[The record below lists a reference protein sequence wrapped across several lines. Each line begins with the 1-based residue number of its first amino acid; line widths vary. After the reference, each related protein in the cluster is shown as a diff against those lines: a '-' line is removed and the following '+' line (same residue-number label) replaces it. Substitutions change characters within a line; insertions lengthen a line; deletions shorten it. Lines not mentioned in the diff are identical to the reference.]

1 MTHVLESFR
10 RVIAENLRFALTALR
25 AHKLRAFL
33 TMVGIVIGV
42 WTVIGMVALVTGFD
56 RSQTEAFTS
65 FGTTL
70 VQFQKFEPRFGPGRR
85 SEEEKKR
92 KDLEIEDADAIE
104 AWLSARAGRRVRI
117 AVPSRG
123 DKRALVE
130 LATRNAELSYRT
142 RFNEATAAHFDA
154 LEPVIDEGG
163 VLRTSP
169 REHGLEAFYGAV
181 LRRVK

>member
-1 MTHVLESFR
+1 M
-10 RVIAENLRFALTALR
+10 
-25 AHKLRAFL
+25 
-33 TMVGIVIGV
+33 
-42 WTVIGMVALVTGFD
+42 
-56 RSQTEAFTS
+56 
-65 FGTTL
+65 
-70 VQFQKFEPRFGPGRR
+70 PRLHRCG
-85 SEEEKKR
+85 
-92 KDLEIEDADAIE
+92 
-104 AWLSARAGRRVRI
+104 RAGRRVRI